1 MAVDCILSAL
11 GEDISEGSETGD
23 EDDFGDS
30 DDALS
35 DNDGPDDSMNL
46 IQYQKKISKGNQSS
60 QGVAGLWFLPEEGKT
75 GDWQS

>member
-60 QGVAGLWFLPEEGKT
+60 
-75 GDWQS
+75 